1 MQRLARVLVALAA
14 PAALAGCA
22 GSGGSAEPIRREIVD
37 VVAVQAKVAA
47 IDRAQRRVTLVDASG
62 GEAAFQA
69 DEAVRNFDQIQVG
82 DEMVGKLVE
91 ALVLEVRQPT
101 PEEAAAGLAVLEV
114 AARAE
119 PGQRPAGLYV
129 RQITAVLTIDA
140 LDREARTATLRGPA
154 GNARVVPVRNP
165 ANFDRVDVGDEVVA
179 TYTESLSLEVLA
191 PGAAKPAGD
200 AAAP

>member
-14 PAALAGCA
+14 LAGCA
-22 GSGGSAEPIRREIVD
+22 GSGGSGGSAEPIRREAVD
-37 VVAVQAKVAA
+37 VVAVEAKVAA

-69 DEAVRNFDQIQVG
+69 DEAVRNFDRIQVG
-82 DEMVGKLVE
+82 DDVVGKLVE
-91 ALVLEVRQPT
+91 ALVLEVRPPT

-129 RQITAVLTIDA
+129 RRITAVLTIDA

-154 GNARVVPVRNP
+154 GNSRVVPVLNP
-165 ANFDRVDVGDEVVA
+165 ANFDRVRVGDEVVA

-191 PGAAKPAGD
+191 PGATPAGG
-200 AAAP
+200 AATP